1 MKQPIRL
8 NENRLRQIIRETIN
22 EVAMNDFDDDG
33 SWLDMPNQNHEQY
46 RVRFDIKERDEYG
59 SGWQNLDSGV
69 EEFNSQE
76 EAFQF
81 VEHLQT
87 QFRGCFVNYLEVEK
101 KKDTSIGDKWE
112 RIWQAPRDFIR

>member
-8 NENRLRQIIRETIN
+8 NENRLRQIIREAIN
-22 EVAMNDFDDDG
+22 EVAMNDFDDEG
-33 SWLDMPNQNHEQY
+33 SWLDMPNQNQEQY

-59 SGWQNLDSGV
+59 RGWQNLYDGL

-76 EAFQF
+76 EAFKF

-87 QFRGCFVNYLEVEK
+87 QFRGAFVNYLEVEK
-101 KKDTSIGDKWE
+101 KKDTIIGDKWE